1 MPHEETEARG
11 STMSERDRA
20 MAETIAEMAAQHTT
34 ARLLSALQD
43 DETAERL
50 LDKWAGKAQQVVGR
64 VVIRTV
70 FYIVGVALLIG
81 SIKAGLIDWLV
92 SSFGFPGGHK

>member
-11 STMSERDRA
+11 HAMSERDRA
-20 MAETIAEMAAQHTT
+20 IAELIAQHTT
-34 ARLLSALQD
+34 ARMLDALQD
-43 DETAERL
+43 EDTAERIF
-50 LDKWAGKAQQVVGR
+50 DKWSGKAQQVVGR

-92 SSFGFPGGHK
+92 SSFGFPGSHK